1 MPVIDRRR
9 AARLVAATMAAIPI
23 GGCSLPRPGDAVGPS
38 PVFEIRGER
47 YLTVGAGTR
56 LTAWY
61 AERGN
66 YDFVQVP
73 VTWSTDSALIELGA
87 DGSVRAV
94 QRGAATVR
102 AAAGGH
108 GIHMVSIEIV
118 PEIPG
123 VWRGT
128 IAVASC
134 RRVSGEGP
142 DPCDARRG
150 TSASLALEVTQRAA
164 GSLANVNGAVELG
177 FTPAS
182 SGWFQGS
189 LDSRGGL
196 TISGGLTSGLTG
208 TWGFGAQL
216 DESGSRME
224 PRAQTSEFSLRLQT
238 GAGRQ
243 DLAETWVLSP
253 LTRTEVRALAGS

>member
-1 MPVIDRRR
+1 MPVIDRY
-9 AARLVAATMAAIPI
+9 
-23 GGCSLPRPGDAVGPS
+23 
-38 PVFEIRGER
+38 FEQ
-47 YLTVGAGTR
+47 
-56 LTAWY
+56 
-61 AERGN
+61 GN
-66 YDFVQVP
+66 HDFVQVP
-73 VTWSTDSALIELGA
+73 VTWSTDSSLIELGA

-94 QRGAATVR
+94 QRGTATVR
-102 AAAGGH
+102 ALAGGH
-108 GIHMVSIEIV
+108 GTHTVAIEIV

-128 IAVASC
+128 ITVASC

-150 TSASLALEVTQRAA
+150 TSASLALDVTQRAA
-164 GSLANVNGAVELG
+164 GSLTNINGAVEVA

-189 LDSRGGL
+189 LDSRGAL
-196 TISGGLTSGLTG
+196 TITGGLMSGLTG
-208 TWGFGAQL
+208 TWGFRAQL

-224 PRAQTSEFSLRLQT
+224 PRAQTSELSLRLQT
-238 GAGRQ
+238 DAGRQ

-253 LTRTEVRALAGS
+253 LTRTAVHPLAAS